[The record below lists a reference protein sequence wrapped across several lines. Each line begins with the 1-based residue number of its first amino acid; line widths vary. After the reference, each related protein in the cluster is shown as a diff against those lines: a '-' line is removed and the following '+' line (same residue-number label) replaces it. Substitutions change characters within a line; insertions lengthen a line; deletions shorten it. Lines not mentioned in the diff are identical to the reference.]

1 MITLYTHTHTHTHTH
16 VCAVRSH
23 SVVSSSFQPH
33 GLYARLLCPWGFSR
47 QEYWSGLP
55 SPPAGD
61 LPNQESNL
69 GLPYCRRILYYLS
82 HQGRPYIYIHTHTH
96 TYIYIHSGGLVA
108 KSCSDSCDPM
118 DCAHQARL
126 SMGFPRQEYWSG
138 LPFPCPIYIYIHIPL
153 SFAGEILTLLYIIH
167 TE

>member
-1 MITLYTHTHTHTHTH
+1 MCKQFFILGLAVTRDILFTHPCQSLTQISEGREGNLTICLEKRTIFGEQQWWLHYIYTHTHTPTH

-82 HQGRPYIYIHTHTH
+82 HQGRPYIYIYTHTHIH
-96 TYIYIHSGGLVA
+96 TYIYIVVV
-108 KSCSDSCDPM
+108 
-118 DCAHQARL
+118 
-126 SMGFPRQEYWSG
+126 
-138 LPFPCPIYIYIHIPL
+138 
-153 SFAGEILTLLYIIH
+153 
-167 TE
+167 